1 MKNYKS
7 RVIRRWWVWAVST
20 VITLAVVLVLGYA
33 IVKMVMDSPM
43 INQAMF
49 LYVIGGAGIC
59 ITFFLGQ
66 AVQSILVKSWDTY
79 LGDLGPT
86 QMAILIEELK
96 KCKIKI
102 EKEEENET

>member
-1 MKNYKS
+1 MKNYKA

-33 IVKMVMDSPM
+33 IVRMVMDSPM

-66 AVQSILVKSWDTY
+66 AVQSILVRSWETW
-79 LGDLGPT
+79 LGDMGPT
-86 QMAILIEELK
+86 TLNVLIDEMSREVDK
-96 KCKIKI
+96 M
-102 EKEEENET
+102 EKDDF